1 MRKLVRL
8 ANAAEFL
15 GVRTPTLREWYA
27 KRKNLDFVKAGRAVC
42 VTEESIE
49 RFISENTRFRVTSP
63 KLIQP
68 QRTDALP
75 DLQANEGARGEAKT
89 PRYRGC
95 RAQRSVSALAFSQE
109 TQ

>member
-15 GVRTPTLREWYA
+15 GVRTPTLREWYV

-49 RFISENTRFRVTSP
+49 RFITENTRLRVTSRESHSRP
-63 KLIQP
+63 RRKELV
-68 QRTDALP
+68 A
-75 DLQANEGARGEAKT
+75 GEA
-89 PRYRGC
+89 
-95 RAQRSVSALAFSQE
+95 S
-109 TQ
+109 

>member
-15 GVRTPTLREWYA
+15 GVRTPTLREWYV

-49 RFISENTRFRVTSP
+49 RFIAENTRFRVTSHEPVQPPNVGALQDP
-63 KLIQP
+63 KV
-68 QRTDALP
+68 
-75 DLQANEGARGEAKT
+75 NEGTGGKT
-89 PRYRGC
+89 YRGC
-95 RAQRSVSALAFSQE
+95 RDTRAASVLVFSQE
-109 TQ
+109 QS